1 MELSTIGDVIATRV
15 LLLAGDDSGRETLVQ
30 IGKPCPFPDGKDYY
44 CPYQITGLVDGKVR
58 YAAGIDAVQ
67 ALQLV
72 MGIIGA
78 HLYSRNQS
86 CGGRLRW
93 EGDEGGDLG
102 FPIPV

>member
-1 MELSTIGDVIATRV
+1 MELASTGEIIATRV
-15 LLLAGDDSGRETLVQ
+15 LRLGGETSGQEILVQ

-44 CPYQITGLVDGKVR
+44 CPYRITGLGESKVR

-72 MGIIGA
+72 MEIIGA
-78 HLYSRNQS
+78 DLCSRNRS

-102 FPIPV
+102 FPSPV

>member
-1 MELSTIGDVIATRV
+1 MQIKSVGEIIATRT
-15 LLLAGDDSGRETLVQ
+15 LRRAGDDSENEILVQ
-30 IGKPCPFPDGKDYY
+30 IGKPCQFPDGRAFY
-44 CPYQITGLVDGKVR
+44 CPYQIVGLGDTKVR

-78 HLYSRNQS
+78 DLYSRNQS
-86 CGGRLRW
+86 WGGRLCW

-102 FPIPV
+102 FPSPI